1 MNSFVENLAPKEW
14 ESFCEVMLRQHF
26 SSKNFYPVPD
36 QDGGDLGIEFY
47 TATGTIF
54 QCYYPEKGIEM
65 KEYKKRVHKKINDDL
80 KKLTTNEKEIAE
92 LLGGVVI
99 DHWVLLIP
107 ENRSK
112 DLIKYCR
119 KKEKEVS
126 AQNLSYI
133 DNENFTVK
141 IETAESYSAA
151 KLYAQGVYAKAVNI
165 PLSEI
170 TEEEKN
176 LWKTDHSEF
185 SGNISRKSNSIVGA
199 GSEKFQDKVV
209 TKYIQIE
216 KILDR
221 LRADHPDLHNL
232 IEHSARAQLENMQ
245 EGAVLESDIDGD
257 FIKRVL
263 KDNEEAFK
271 KYSDYMSDHNV
282 QSLSFGFLSKWLAE
296 CYMDFDK

>member
-1 MNSFVENLAPKEW
+1 MDSFVQQLSPKEW

-26 SSKNFYPVPD
+26 KSKNFYPIPD

-47 TATGTIF
+47 TTTGTIF
-54 QCYYPEKGIEM
+54 QCYYPEQGIEM
-65 KEYKKRVHKKINDDL
+65 KEYKKRVQKKINDDL
-80 KKLTTNEKEIAE
+80 KKLAANEKEIAK
-92 LLGGVVI
+92 LLGGVII

-112 DLIKYCR
+112 DLIAYCR
-119 KKEKEVS
+119 KKEKEIV
-126 AQNLSYI
+126 AHNLSYI

-170 TEEEKN
+170 TEEEKEF
-176 LWKTDHSEF
+176 WKEDNSEF
-185 SGNISRKSNSIVGA
+185 SGNISRKSNAIVGPT
-199 GSEKFQDKVV
+199 SEPFQNKVV

-216 KILDR
+216 RLMDR
-221 LRADHPDLHNL
+221 LRADYPDLHNL
-232 IEHSARAQLENMQ
+232 IEDSARAQLENMQ
-245 EGAVLESDIDGD
+245 EGAVLEPDIDDD
-257 FIKRVL
+257 FIKRIL

-271 KYSDYMSDHNV
+271 KYSDYMSDRNV
-282 QSLSFGFLSKWLAE
+282 QSLSFGFLSRWLAE
-296 CYMDFDK
+296 CYMDFKK